1 MSAPTRGSV
10 NMSEPA
16 VLLRARDASRI
27 VRPCRDCG
35 RVTADLALVNLEGQR
50 DAATAWW
57 LPYCADAPAEPTAWL
72 PRRAQWWRL
81 PVLGDWNTTSHECG
95 RGACWINH
103 AGELVGP

>member
-10 NMSEPA
+10 SMSGPA
-16 VLLRARDASRI
+16 VVLLRARDASRI

-57 LPYCADAPAEPTAWL
+57 LPYCADAPAEPQDADDEGTVRDDVRAWIA
-72 PRRAQWWRL
+72 RHKVRA
-81 PVLGDWNTTSHECG
+81 
-95 RGACWINH
+95 
-103 AGELVGP
+103 